1 MKRTSTT
8 TNEKTK
14 RDSLLKIDNDNIE
27 NLKMLRSNDYAEKLV
42 NVVNTLHN
50 CIENGGKILIC
61 GNGGSAA
68 DAQHIAA
75 EFTWRYKTERKSL
88 PAIALTT
95 DTSALTAIGNDYWF
109 DQVFSRQLEWL
120 WNEWDVLIW
129 ISTSWNSENV
139 IKAVEMAKSMWIK
152 TVWLLGKWWW
162 KLKDMMDYA
171 LVVPSDNT
179 PRIQECHMTIYHSI
193 CELID
198 ILDQERNQWQK

>member
-1 MKRTSTT
+1 MHLESDLKKHFEESANVKMEFIKL
-8 TNEKTK
+8 NEQNLQNVIKV
-14 RDSLLKIDNDNIE
+14 IDEAI
-27 NLKMLRSNDYAEKLV
+27 KLGHKV
-42 NVVNTLHN
+42 
-50 CIENGGKILIC
+50 LIC
-61 GNGGSAA
+61 GNGWSAA

-109 DQVFSRQLEWL
+109 DQIFSRQLEWL
-120 WNEWDVLIW
+120 GNEWDVLIW

-162 KLKDMMDYA
+162 KLKNMMDYS

-179 PRIQECHMTIYHSI
+179 PRIQECHMTIYHVI

-198 ILDQERNQWQK
+198 ILNQERNQWQE